1 MKIKNFANL
10 NLKQK
15 ILASLLFFAG
25 FVFVIVFFAIIPA
38 VKDIKKIK
46 YDIQAER
53 MDLEEKYL
61 KGQSLRN
68 LSEKL
73 KKVEEKT
80 DLLNNVF
87 IDKKENFQF
96 ITNLENLAERNKVSQ
111 KINLSKFNN
120 ETDAYETVPVKISA
134 QGAVSNILSYIRDL
148 ENLDYYLNIY
158 NLELTASGDSAAGPA
173 EKSIKNANLLISA
186 DTYWVQNKYD

>member
-1 MKIKNFANL
+1 MIIKNFANL

-15 ILASLLFFAG
+15 ILASLLFFIG
-25 FVFVIVFFAIIPA
+25 FVVAIVFFAIIPA

-80 DLLNNVF
+80 DQLNNVF

-111 KINLSKFNN
+111 KINLSKFAN
-120 ETDAYETVPVKISA
+120 ETDVYETVPVKISA
-134 QGAVSNILSYIRDL
+134 QGAVGNILSYIRDL
-148 ENLDYYLNIY
+148 ENLDYYMNIF
-158 NLELTASGDSAAGPA
+158 NLELTALGNSTAGPG
-173 EKSIKNANLLISA
+173 EQFVKNANLLISA